1 MAKVHGD
8 VFGEDENVF
17 GEVFGED
24 EEEDL
29 YELTDGPLVE
39 DVLVSAKLGKIDTLS
54 NLKERQN
61 CHDTLE
67 KRHRQRE

>member
-39 DVLVSAKLGKIDTLS
+39 DVLVSAKLVTATL
-54 NLKERQN
+54 R
-61 CHDTLE
+61 
-67 KRHRQRE
+67 